1 MAAGLATL
9 EVLREEA
16 PYASLDEAGR
26 RLFEG
31 LEDAARAAGL
41 SVTVNRVGSMGSL
54 FFNPGPVVDFDSAA
68 GSDSALFTTY
78 FKAMLEQGIYLA
90 PSPFE
95 AAFVSTPLWNAPHE
109 RLRPRQGARNRLTC
123 LKHLC

>member
-1 MAAGLATL
+1 
-9 EVLREEA
+9 
-16 PYASLDEAGR
+16 
-26 RLFEG
+26 
-31 LEDAARAAGL
+31 
-41 SVTVNRVGSMGSL
+41 MGSL

-95 AAFVSTPLWNAPHE
+95 AAFVSTAHSEDVVDATLECAARAFE
-109 RLRPRQGARNRLTC
+109 AAARRQ
-123 LKHLC
+123 K